1 MKSITFLFVFIVFTV
16 SVTFAGEP
24 VPGAEVF
31 VEQEP
36 DEEPIAFQKTGN
48 SGTVTF
54 GHLDKGM
61 YRILITLP
69 QQKGKLARGADKF
82 DENTKSSYNT
92 KKQSYLLHEKEGFFS
107 VDFVNLKKIKD
118 SKINPVYKVEKNRN
132 GKQIVIAT
140 FKVDGKIGEITL
152 KIEALTSKEFSSKAK
167 KVKNDTAKAVIRN
180 IR

>member
-1 MKSITFLFVFIVFTV
+1 MKRIIYLFLLIVFSG
-16 SVTFAGEP
+16 SVVFAGEP

-36 DEEPIAFQKTGN
+36 DEEPIAFQQTGN

-54 GHLDKGM
+54 GHLDKGI

-82 DENTKSSYNT
+82 DESIKSGFNT
-92 KKQSYLLHEKEGFFS
+92 KKQSYLFHEKEGFFT
-107 VDFVNLKKIKD
+107 VDFVNLKKIKE

-132 GKQIVIAT
+132 GKRIVIAT
-140 FKVDGKIGEITL
+140 FKVDGKIGEVTL
-152 KIEALTSKEFSSKAK
+152 KIEALTSKEFSSKVKKAK
-167 KVKNDTAKAVIRN
+167 HDTALALIRK
-180 IR
+180 IQ